1 MKFEYNYIITTAAL
15 AWLVA
20 QVLKTIIYAICNKK
34 MRFERMV
41 GSGGFPSSHSSL
53 VISAAVSIMRV
64 EGPAS
69 TEFAIILV
77 FAAIVLYDAMG
88 VRRAAGQQAKAINK
102 ILRFF
107 SMKEIETF
115 DDDDSEKPK
124 ELKEFLGHT
133 PFEVFGGVVLGI
145 IMAYIVPMTI

>member
-1 MKFEYNYIITTAAL
+1 MKFEYNYIMTTAAL

-53 VISAAVSIMRV
+53 VISAAVSVMRV
-64 EGPAS
+64 EGTGS
-69 TEFAIILV
+69 TAFAIMLV

-88 VRRAAGQQAKAINK
+88 VRRAAGQQAKELNK

-107 SMKEIETF
+107 SMKEIQTS
-115 DDDDSEKPK
+115 DDEDPHPTK

-133 PFEVFGGVVLGI
+133 PFEVFGGTVLGI